1 MRELRTE
8 IDIDARPEVV
18 WEILMDFEKYPEW
31 NPFIKSI
38 SGDSKVDSRLEVRLE
53 PDGGKPMTFE
63 PKVVAADVNRKFAW
77 RGKVLMSG
85 IFDGQHEF
93 ILEPVAGGKARF
105 VHREEFSGIL
115 VPILW
120 PMLEART
127 KRGFTQM
134 NEALKKRAEG
144 N

>member
-8 IDIDARPEVV
+8 IDIDARPEKV
-18 WEILMDFEKYPEW
+18 WEILMDFAKYPDW

-38 SGDSKVDSRLEVRLE
+38 SGNAAVDSKLKVRLE
-53 PDGGKPMTFE
+53 PDGGMPMSLE
-63 PKVVAADVNRKFAW
+63 PKVVAVNPNKKFAW
-77 RGKVLMSG
+77 RGKLLMSG

-93 ILEPVAGGKARF
+93 ILEPLTDGKTRF
-105 VHREEFSGIL
+105 VHREEFSGVL

-120 PMLEART
+120 PMLET
-127 KRGFTQM
+127 KTTRAFTQM
-134 NEALKKRAEG
+134 NEALKERAGG

>member
-8 IDIDARPEVV
+8 IEIDARPESV
-18 WEILMDFEKYPEW
+18 WEILVDFAKYPEW

-38 SGDSKVDSRLEVRLE
+38 SGEASEGSRLKVRIE
-53 PDGGKPMTFE
+53 PDGGKAMTFE
-63 PKVVAADVNRKFAW
+63 PKVVAVDVNKKFAW
-77 RGKVLMSG
+77 KGKVLMSG

-93 ILEPVAGGKARF
+93 ILERLADGKTRF

-115 VPILW
+115 VPIIW
-120 PMLEART
+120 PMLEAKT

-134 NEALKKRAEG
+134 NEALKKRARG

>member
-1 MRELRTE
+1 MRELHTE
-8 IDIDARPEVV
+8 IDIDARPEQV
-18 WEILMDFEKYPEW
+18 WEILMDFADYPEW

-38 SGDSKVDSRLEVRLE
+38 SGNAAVDSRLKVRIE
-53 PDGGKPMTFE
+53 PDGDKPMTFE
-63 PKVVAADVNRKFAW
+63 PKVVAADVNKKFAW

-93 ILEPVAGGKARF
+93 ILEPLADGKTRF
-105 VHREEFSGIL
+105 VHREEFSGLL
-115 VPILW
+115 VPVVW
-120 PMLEART
+120 PMLEAKT
-127 KRGFTQM
+127 KRGFIQM

>member
-8 IDIDARPEVV
+8 IGIDARPDVI
-18 WEILMDFEKYPEW
+18 WEILMDFAKYPEW

-38 SGDSKVDSRLEVRLE
+38 SGDAKVDSKLKVRLE
-53 PDGGKPMTFE
+53 PEGGSPMTFE
-63 PKVVAADVNRKFAW
+63 PKVVAADVNSKFAW

-93 ILEPVAGGKARF
+93 ILEPLAEGETRF

-120 PMLEART
+120 PMLEAKT